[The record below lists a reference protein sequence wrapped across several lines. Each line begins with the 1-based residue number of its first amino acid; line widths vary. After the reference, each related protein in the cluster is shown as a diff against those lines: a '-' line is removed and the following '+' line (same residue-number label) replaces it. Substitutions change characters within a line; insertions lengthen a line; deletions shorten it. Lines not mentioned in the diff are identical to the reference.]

1 MTMKSVEMHF
11 KMIAVHAGG
20 SAALLVLSAVYAPL
34 AMAGVLLIG
43 GHGVYKIYG
52 KTLFGDDA
60 AMMMLLPFSARE
72 LVIGKTAALLLWWGS
87 LWLAAKAVSMLAIA
101 GQSYEAAMSLRTEDL
116 QLAGMTPLQAG
127 ISAGWSILSP
137 VLYMA
142 VLCLLILVLELKW
155 AGGGRKKN
163 SPLRLVLIEAAGFA
177 LSGMA
182 AAGVTLLKALLVR
195 LALGQA
201 YFWLCMALELP
212 VVLGGWYLYRLSV
225 RQLERGYDLG

>member
-34 AMAGVLLIG
+34 VMAGVLLIG
-43 GHGVYKIYG
+43 GHGLYKIYG

-60 AMMMLLPFSARE
+60 AMMMLLPFSAKE

-87 LWLAAKAVSMLAIA
+87 LWLAAMAAGMLTIA
-101 GQSYEAAMSLRTEDL
+101 GDGFGGEMALRTEEL

-127 ISAGWSILSP
+127 ISAGWSVLAP
-137 VLYMA
+137 LLYMA
-142 VLCLLILVLELKW
+142 VLCLLILVLELKC
-155 AGGGRKKN
+155 AGGGRKKH
-163 SPLRLVLIEAAGFA
+163 SPMRLVLIEGAGFSFFVA
-177 LSGMA
+177 A
-182 AAGVTLLKALLVR
+182 AAGVALLKALLVR
-195 LALGQA
+195 LVLGQA

-225 RQLERGYDLG
+225 RLLERGYDLG

>member
-20 SAALLVLSAVYAPL
+20 SAALLVLSAVSAPL
-34 AMAGVLLIG
+34 AIAGILLIC
-43 GHGVYKIYG
+43 GHGVYKVYG

-60 AMMMLLPFSARE
+60 AMVMMLPFSARD
-72 LVIGKTAALLLWWGS
+72 LVVGKTAAMLLWWGG
-87 LWLAAKAVSMLAIA
+87 LWVIVRMMSMMAAA
-101 GQSYEAAMSLRTEDL
+101 GQDHGKELSMQVENL

-127 ISAGWSILSP
+127 VSAGWSVLAP

-155 AGGGRKKN
+155 GGRGWKKH

-177 LSGMA
+177 FFAAA
-182 AAGVTLLKALLVR
+182 AAGVMLLKVLMIR
-195 LALGQA
+195 LDLGQA
-201 YFWLCMALELP
+201 YFWACAALELP
-212 VVLGGWYLYRLSV
+212 FVLGGWYLYRLSV
-225 RQLERGYDLG
+225 RLLERGYDLG